1 MDTYNGIYKTRREL
15 LINDSG
21 SLQQRALEHD
31 RLRLAKRS
39 RRDIYQR
46 NHRGNRGMEREEAFM
61 IGGRMASGRQA
72 VRNVRAAAL
81 GFLVGALSLTSTIPF
96 VSAEDAPL
104 SVILQHKPTETH
116 QLPQAGTLMP
126 LSVFIMNSSD
136 VDVKIRLV
144 GSRDGRFMDIAFP
157 MGVLNETDRPTY
169 TINIPAPVAAMTYQF
184 VVHQKSGELTLTD
197 KYLIKRNC
205 VQNFKVEVPETIPS
219 AEYRKEIATL
229 VAKARSLERDTRNLD
244 TAIKLLDALKKDIP
258 E

>member
-1 MDTYNGIYKTRREL
+1 
-15 LINDSG
+15 
-21 SLQQRALEHD
+21 
-31 RLRLAKRS
+31 
-39 RRDIYQR
+39 
-46 NHRGNRGMEREEAFM
+46 MEREEAFM
-61 IGGRMASGRQA
+61 IGGRMAAWRQPI
-72 VRNVRAAAL
+72 RNVRAIAL
-81 GFLVGALSLTSTIPF
+81 GILVGALSLTSTIPF
-96 VSAEDAPL
+96 VSAEDASP

-126 LSVFIMNSSD
+126 LSVSIMNSSD

-184 VVHQKSGELTLTD
+184 VVHQKSGDLTLTD

>member
-1 MDTYNGIYKTRREL
+1 
-15 LINDSG
+15 
-21 SLQQRALEHD
+21 
-31 RLRLAKRS
+31 
-39 RRDIYQR
+39 
-46 NHRGNRGMEREEAFM
+46 MEREEAFM
-61 IGGRMASGRQA
+61 IGRRMAAWRQPI
-72 VRNVRAAAL
+72 RNVRATAL
-81 GFLVGALSLTSTIPF
+81 GVLVGVFSLTSTIAF
-96 VSAEDAPL
+96 VSAEDVPPSA
-104 SVILQHKPTETH
+104 ILQHKPTETH

-157 MGVLNETDRPTY
+157 MGVLNQTDQPTY

-184 VVHQKSGELTLTD
+184 VVHQKSGDLTLTE

>member
-1 MDTYNGIYKTRREL
+1 
-15 LINDSG
+15 
-21 SLQQRALEHD
+21 
-31 RLRLAKRS
+31 
-39 RRDIYQR
+39 
-46 NHRGNRGMEREEAFM
+46 MEREEAFM
-61 IGGRMASGRQA
+61 IGGRMAAWRQRI
-72 VRNVRAAAL
+72 RNVRATAL
-81 GFLVGALSLTSTIPF
+81 GILVGTLALTSTITL
-96 VSAEDAPL
+96 VSAEDAAPA
-104 SVILQHKPTETH
+104 VILQHKPTETH

-126 LSVFIMNSSD
+126 LSVSITNSSD

-184 VVHQKSGELTLTD
+184 VVHQKSGDLTLTD

-219 AEYRKEIATL
+219 AEYRKEVATL
-229 VAKARSLERDTRNLD
+229 VAKARSLERDTRNLE